1 MFPARYEFRKN
12 EATGTTAL
20 SPAVQLTSNDNSYG
34 RNVSMQII
42 AYKNEEK
49 DRNSKQS
56 TIPSAMYTDR
66 KERVIDPVTRL
77 PNGRAV
83 VGQEVTDPAST
94 PHRLNDCTPVDG
106 KVPDTC
112 INPLSALLLK
122 EGVAVLRPTFGLNRY
137 NETKNMY
144 V

>member
-1 MFPARYEFRKN
+1 MINNQMFPARYEFRKN

-66 KERVIDPVTRL
+66 KRGSSTQS
-77 PNGRAV
+77 RAYRMAE
-83 VGQEVTDPAST
+83 QW
-94 PHRLNDCTPVDG
+94 
-106 KVPDTC
+106 
-112 INPLSALLLK
+112 
-122 EGVAVLRPTFGLNRY
+122 
-137 NETKNMY
+137 
-144 V
+144 